1 MKDIAKKLEN
11 RGFAVHEAATA
22 AQARE
27 MLLAMTSGAESEGV
41 GGSMTIRELDVTDTM
56 SARGQKVYWHWLPG
70 ADAAEMRRSAMFS
83 DVYLCSANAVT
94 EDGKL
99 LFIDGTGNRAAALAF
114 GPGRVILVI
123 GANKLSGNEEE
134 ALLRIREQACGP
146 NGKRLG
152 LKTPCALTGK
162 CQDCSTSQRMCNVF
176 LKLERRPGSHPVD
189 IILVDEPM
197 GF

>member
-1 MKDIAKKLEN
+1 
-11 RGFAVHEAATA
+11 
-22 AQARE
+22 
-27 MLLAMTSGAESEGV
+27 MLLLLIFCPMALGFVCYLLG
-41 GGSMTIRELDVTDTM
+41 
-56 SARGQKVYWHWLPG
+56 
-70 ADAAEMRRSAMFS
+70 RRSPS
-83 DVYLCSANAVT
+83 LRSACGVIATGLELALAV
-94 EDGKL
+94 
-99 LFIDGTGNRAAALAF
+99 FLAF

-123 GANKLSGNEEE
+123 GANTLSGNEEE
-134 ALLRIREQACGP
+134 ALQRIREQACGP

>member
-1 MKDIAKKLEN
+1 MSEIVKKLEK
-11 RGFAVHEAATA
+11 RGFSVHEAATA
-22 AQARE
+22 ARARE
-27 MLLAMTSGAESEGV
+27 LLLDMLSDAESVGV
-41 GGSMTIRELDVTDTM
+41 GGSMTIKELDVADELV
-56 SARGQKVYWHWLPG
+56 SKGKKLYWHWLPG
-70 ADAAEMRRSAMFS
+70 ADAAEMRRNAMFA

-123 GANKLSGNEEE
+123 GSNKLSGDE
-134 ALLRIREQACGP
+134 AEAIKRIREQACGP

-162 CQDCSTSQRMCNVF
+162 CMDCSTKQRMCNVF